1 MRNVGAAKPD
11 FSYRFFTY
19 RKEDEKLRELRQDAV
34 LLDRKGAEE
43 FFLFLAEQKKT
54 EGTIENYRHSLEA
67 LYEYLPG
74 QAQDGRYIT
83 FADLKRWQ
91 SDLLKQGY
99 AVRTV
104 NARMSAVNKF
114 LEYRNRR
121 DLQVAPMSAGKKGVQ
136 PELSRAEYLRL
147 LSTAKLTEQER
158 TYFLLKTIATVG
170 IRMDEL
176 KEITVEH
183 LNEGRIVIGKGD
195 KRRAVRI
202 PTLLQRELQGYA
214 ERRGIRSGA
223 PFLTKNGVPINRKH
237 VHYCFKQL
245 CQDARVEEEK
255 VTPGCLRNLYYRT
268 YETIQ
273 NSIAILTEQAYE
285 RMLEEEQVSV
295 GWEENAGSVK

>member
-1 MRNVGAAKPD
+1 MRECRRAKPD
-11 FSYRFFTY
+11 LSYRFFTY

-121 DLQVAPMSAGKKGVQ
+121 DLQVAPMSAEKRAYSRSC
-136 PELSRAEYLRL
+136 PRAEYLRL
-147 LSTAKLTEQER
+147 LSTAKLTDRRER
-158 TYFLLKTIATVG
+158 IF
-170 IRMDEL
+170 
-176 KEITVEH
+176 
-183 LNEGRIVIGKGD
+183 
-195 KRRAVRI
+195 
-202 PTLLQRELQGYA
+202 
-214 ERRGIRSGA
+214 
-223 PFLTKNGVPINRKH
+223 
-237 VHYCFKQL
+237 C
-245 CQDARVEEEK
+245 
-255 VTPGCLRNLYYRT
+255 
-268 YETIQ
+268 
-273 NSIAILTEQAYE
+273 
-285 RMLEEEQVSV
+285 
-295 GWEENAGSVK
+295 